1 MATYQKDINYQAGRA
16 KLFVTTPSGNGEV
29 PFDVELTMANTGS
42 ADGQQCFCG
51 GLYIGGDGNL
61 IVVMAQDTT
70 DTLVTFNG
78 VKAGTFLPIQVKKV
92 SSTSTATNIM
102 GLW

>member
-16 KLFVTTPSGNGEV
+16 ALFIASPSGVGQV
-29 PFDVELTMANTGS
+29 PYDVELNMANTHS
-42 ADGQQCFCG
+42 TDGQQCYCG
-51 GLYIGGDGNL
+51 GLYIGGAGNL

-70 DTLVTFNG
+70 NTLVTFNG
-78 VKAGTFLPIQVKKV
+78 VVAGTFLPIQVKKV

>member
-1 MATYQKDINYQAGRA
+1 MSFTKDTNYQAGLA
-16 KLFVTTPSGNGEV
+16 KLFVGTTPAAGEV
-29 PFDVELTMANTGS
+29 AFNTDLTAN
-42 ADGQQCFCG
+42 GQPGYCG

-70 DTLVTFNG
+70 NTLVTYTS

>member
-1 MATYQKDINYQAGRA
+1 MSFTKDTNYQAGLA
-16 KLFVTTPSGNGEV
+16 KLFVGTTPAAGEV
-29 PFDVELTMANTGS
+29 AFNTDLTAN
-42 ADGQQCFCG
+42 GQPGYCG

-61 IVVMAQDTT
+61 VVIMAQDTT
-70 DTLVTFNG
+70 GTLVTFNG
-78 VKAGTFLPIQVKKV
+78 VKAGTFLPIQVKRV

>member
-1 MATYQKDINYQAGRA
+1 MSFTKDTNYQAGLA
-16 KLFVTTPSGNGEV
+16 KLFVSGVPAAGEV
-29 PFDVELTMANTGS
+29 AFNTDLTAN
-42 ADGQQCFCG
+42 GQQGYCG

-61 IVVMAQDTT
+61 VVVMAQDTVG
-70 DTLVTFNG
+70 TLVTFNG
-78 VKAGTFLPIQVKKV
+78 VKAGTFLPIQVKRV

>member
-1 MATYQKDINYQAGRA
+1 MASFQKDVNYQAGVA
-16 KLFVTTPSGNGEV
+16 KLFVTTVTTPATQVALDANINPSLNPAGY
-29 PFDVELTMANTGS
+29 
-42 ADGQQCFCG
+42 CG
-51 GLYIGGDGNL
+51 GIYIGGAGNL
-61 IVVMAQDTT
+61 IVVMAQDST

-78 VKAGTFLPIQVKKV
+78 VVAGTFLPIQVKKV

>member
-1 MATYQKDINYQAGRA
+1 MSFTKDTNYQAGQA
-16 KLFVTTPSGNGEV
+16 KLFVSTTAAAGQVAYNVDLSANGQ
-29 PFDVELTMANTGS
+29 PGY
-42 ADGQQCFCG
+42 CG
-51 GLYIGGDGNL
+51 GLYIGGAGNL

-70 DTLVTFNG
+70 DTLVTFNS
-78 VKAGTFLPIQVKKV
+78 VVAGTFLPIQVKKV

>member
-1 MATYQKDINYQAGRA
+1 MSFTKDTNYQAGQA
-16 KLFVTTPSGNGEV
+16 KLFVSTTPTAGQVAYNVDLSANGQ
-29 PFDVELTMANTGS
+29 PGY
-42 ADGQQCFCG
+42 CG
-51 GLYIGGDGNL
+51 GLYIGGAGNL

-70 DTLVTFNG
+70 DTLVTFNS
-78 VKAGTFLPIQVKKV
+78 VVAGTFLPIQVKKV

>member
-1 MATYQKDINYQAGRA
+1 MSFTKDTNYQAGQA
-16 KLFVTTPSGNGEV
+16 KLFVSTTPAAGQVAYNVDLSANGQ
-29 PFDVELTMANTGS
+29 PGY
-42 ADGQQCFCG
+42 CG
-51 GLYIGGDGNL
+51 GLYIGGAGNL

-70 DTLVTFNG
+70 DTLVTFNS
-78 VKAGTFLPIQVKKV
+78 VVAGTFLPIQVKKV

>member
-1 MATYQKDINYQAGRA
+1 MSFTKDTNYQAGKA
-16 KLFVTTPSGNGEV
+16 KLFVSTTPGAGEV
-29 PFDVELTMANTGS
+29 AFDEDLTIN
-42 ADGQQCFCG
+42 GQPGYCG
-51 GLYIGGDGNL
+51 GIYIGGDGNL
-61 IVVMAQDTT
+61 IVVMAQDNTN
-70 DTLVTFNG
+70 TLVTFNS